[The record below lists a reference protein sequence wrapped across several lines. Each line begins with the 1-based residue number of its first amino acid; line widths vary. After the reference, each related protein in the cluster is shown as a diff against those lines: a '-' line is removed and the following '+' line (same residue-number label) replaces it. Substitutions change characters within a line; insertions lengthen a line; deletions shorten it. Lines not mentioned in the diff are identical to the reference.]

1 MGKSH
6 LNRRWLSVQGIQ
18 PWLSCHLYKLI
29 TGLLMTKIVFN
40 NKYINEINKMTFNA
54 KFNIGYLQLNEW
66 HWSSDKIWNLKNL
79 DKIGNFRIETTLEI
93 LKIGTKLW
101 QNWKF

>member
-1 MGKSH
+1 MA
-6 LNRRWLSVQGIQ
+6 
-18 PWLSCHLYKLI
+18 
-29 TGLLMTKIVFN
+29 KIAFN

-54 KFNIGYLQLNEW
+54 KFNIGYLQLNAW

-79 DKIGNFRIETTLEI
+79 DKIGNFRIETILEI